1 MNTSPQ
7 GLAATVPHS
16 LSHRATDAVR
26 ALAGSGVT
34 SSAPVHINLTAPL
47 LVTHALRRHE
57 GRLSSDGALIVK
69 TGVHT
74 GRSVADKFTVDH
86 PEITN
91 DIWWRH
97 GNQKMSVGHFETFK
111 ARVQAYLQGAR
122 ELFTQDL
129 YAGAD
134 PAHRVRVRLV
144 STEAWHTLFA
154 RNMFIRP
161 SDAELA
167 TFEPDYVIL
176 HAPNFQADPAIDGC
190 RSSTAIAASF
200 LQRMIVI
207 AGSEYGGEIKK
218 SIFGVMN
225 WKLPAEGVLPMHCSA
240 NVGRTADGTPGDV
253 ALFFGLSGTGKTTL
267 SSDPERP
274 LIGDD
279 EHGWGPA
286 GVFNFEGGCYA
297 KVINLSAEAEPEI
310 YAATHRFG
318 TVLENV
324 IADANG
330 HLDLTDG
337 SLTENT
343 RSCYPIE
350 FIPNCDLSGRA
361 GQPRNVVMLTADAF
375 GVLPPISKLS
385 DAQAMYH
392 FMSGYTAKV
401 AGTEKG
407 MGREPQATFSTCF
420 GAPFL
425 PRHPEVYGKMLAGL
439 IAKHGADCWLVNT
452 GWTGGAYGT
461 GSRMSIQHTRA
472 LLAAAL
478 NGTLRNARY
487 VQDPFFGLMLPQDV
501 PGIPNSVLDPRQAWS
516 DGAAYDT
523 AARDLVGRFER
534 NFATFAGS
542 VAPEVNA
549 AAIRSA
555 A

>member
-1 MNTSPQ
+1 MNTLPL
-7 GLAATVPHS
+7 GLAATPSQALTGHDTG
-16 LSHRATDAVR
+16 ATH
-26 ALAGSGVT
+26 ALAGSGVVPG
-34 SSAPVHINLTAPL
+34 AAVHANLTAPM
-47 LVTHALRRHE
+47 LVTHALRRGE
-57 GRLSSDGALIVK
+57 GRLSAEGALIVK
-69 TGVHT
+69 TGIHT
-74 GRSVADKFTVDH
+74 GRSVADKFSVDH

-91 DIWWRH
+91 DVWWRH
-97 GNQKMSVGHFETFK
+97 GNQRLSVPHFEIFK
-111 ARVQAYLQGAR
+111 GRVQAYLQGR

-129 YAGAD
+129 FAGAD
-134 PAHRVRVRLV
+134 PAHRIRVRLV

-161 SDAELA
+161 LEAELE

-176 HAPNFQADPAIDGC
+176 HAPNFQADPAIDGV
-190 RSSTAIAASF
+190 RSSTAIAVSF

-207 AGSEYGGEIKK
+207 AGTEYGGEIKK

-240 NVGRTADGTPGDV
+240 NVSRTNDGSPGDV

-267 SSDPERP
+267 SSDPDRP

-279 EHGWGPA
+279 EHGWSPN

-297 KVINLSAEAEPEI
+297 KVINLSAAAEPEI
-310 YAATHRFG
+310 FAATHRFG

-324 IADANG
+324 IADAHG
-330 HLDLTDG
+330 RLDLTDG

-385 DAQAMYH
+385 SAQAMYH

-407 MGREPQATFSTCF
+407 LGREPQATFSTCF
-420 GAPFL
+420 GAPFI
-425 PRHPEVYGKMLAGL
+425 PRHPEVYGRMLADL
-439 IAKHGADCWLVNT
+439 IAQHGADCWLVNT

-461 GSRMSIQHTRA
+461 GKRMSIQHTRA
-472 LLAAAL
+472 LLAAVL
-478 NGTLRNARY
+478 NGSLRDARY

-501 PGIPNSVLDPRQAWS
+501 PGIPNAVLDPRQAWA
-516 DGAAYDT
+516 DGAMYDT
-523 AARDLVGRFER
+523 AARKLVGLFEK

-542 VAPEVNA
+542 VSDEVKA
-549 AAIRSA
+549 AAIRA
-555 A
+555 AT